1 MLGKPHLLSNVP
13 EWIVFLSK
21 LSLMYMPLA
30 CASPQLNTAEVK
42 NTTQSKVS
50 HSLCIGPSPSLKTQI
65 NRASGKSIGAT
76 VPMLVNFVVSTT
88 PSIQF
93 SNVETSSMARNGTNS
108 MSSGSDING
117 ELKDYSGVVFYK
129 KIGGWI
135 TLGIIVTGLVFLTVT
150 HFTSIRYVNRHQ
162 QIKESFCSNSKAAQS
177 V

>member
-1 MLGKPHLLSNVP
+1 MLGKPHLLSNIP

-42 NTTQSKVS
+42 NTTQKIS

-65 NRASGKSIGAT
+65 NKASGKNTVAT
-76 VPMLVNFVVSTT
+76 VPMLVNFVVST

-93 SNVETSSMARNGTNS
+93 SNVETSSVARNGTNS
-108 MSSGSDING
+108 MSSGLDING

-162 QIKESFCSNSKAAQS
+162 QMKESFCSNSKAAQS

>member
-30 CASPQLNTAEVK
+30 CASPQLNTSEVK
-42 NTTQSKVS
+42 NTTLNKIS

-65 NRASGKSIGAT
+65 NKASGKNTVAT
-76 VPMLVNFVVSTT
+76 VPMLVNFVVST

-93 SNVETSSMARNGTNS
+93 SNVETSSVARNGTNS
-108 MSSGSDING
+108 MSSGLDING

-162 QIKESFCSNSKAAQS
+162 QMKESFCSNSKAAQS